1 MVFSRIGPAEN
12 RFVEAIALGEGFHNY
27 HHVFP
32 WDYKAAEL
40 PAYGMNATTAFIDLM
55 AKLGQAYDMKTVSE
69 EMITR
74 RALRTGDG
82 SRIPKEET
90 RKLVEQYLSTLDY
103 KKEDLVWGWDD
114 KDLKSDAKHDVKIL
128 HKTTDQ

>member
-1 MVFSRIGPAEN
+1 MGPTEN
-12 RFVEAIALGEGFHNY
+12 LFVEAIAFGEGFHNY

-40 PAYGMNATTAFIDLM
+40 PSYKMNMTTGFIDLM
-55 AKLGQAYDMKTVSE
+55 AKIGWAYDLKTVPDE
-69 EMITR
+69 LITK

-90 RKLVEQYLSTLDY
+90 FKKVQKYLSTLDY
-103 KKEDLVWGWDD
+103 KKEDMVWGWED
-114 KDLKSDAKHDVKIL
+114 KDMKPEERHEVNIYNNIKED
-128 HKTTDQ
+128 